1 MEKPRVRRSEKDYL
15 CYPDGKSCV
24 VRIID
29 LASGEEVNTLRGHLD
44 AVTCCA
50 FRHRTCEV

>member
-1 MEKPRVRRSEKDYL
+1 MRRSEKDYL

-24 VRIID
+24 VRVID
-29 LASGEEVNTLRGHLD
+29 LASGEEVNALRGHLD